1 MKRYFYERDAL
12 RRCGAALAIHVN
24 MYGHAH
30 SAKAAEAWAQLLFTD
45 PKPPHYLARLRRAE
59 AAYRAVRAW
68 EATCLRPWA

>member
-12 RRCGAALAIHVN
+12 RRCERQRLAERQLEH
-24 MYGHAH
+24 
-30 SAKAAEAWAQLLFTD
+30 AEAWAQLLSTD